1 MRYKGLVDWSA
12 PNVAPTVPPA
22 AAARELPDLSNG
34 DTNVAEA
41 RKATMWRVG
50 AGKAK
55 TRGAGAAA
63 SRAKTRRAAASKCE
77 ATWVERT
84 AGGAG
89 SARVCR
95 VRYVSRGR
103 EEKTGS
109 VHVCGCWRIKW
120 IRQGAIWC
128 DHMRE

>member
-77 ATWVERT
+77 ATWVEGRLAALAALGFVGFGT
-84 AGGAG
+84 SVAVGKRRRALFMCAVAGELNG
-89 SARVCR
+89 
-95 VRYVSRGR
+95 
-103 EEKTGS
+103 
-109 VHVCGCWRIKW
+109 
-120 IRQGAIWC
+120 
-128 DHMRE
+128 